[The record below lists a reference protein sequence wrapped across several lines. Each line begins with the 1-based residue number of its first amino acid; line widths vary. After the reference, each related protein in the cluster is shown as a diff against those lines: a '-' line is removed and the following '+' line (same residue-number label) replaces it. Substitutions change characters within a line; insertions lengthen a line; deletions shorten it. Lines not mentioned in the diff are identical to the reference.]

1 MTGGHMLTIKLRYI
15 LRDIDRHGN
24 ERIYFRKR
32 GQPMVRLRDPLG
44 SADFM
49 AHYQRCLRGDAAID
63 SARPK
68 APGKPDP
75 GSFRGLCVEY
85 FSSVDFA
92 QLDETTQGRRRR
104 IFDEMFAEP
113 IAPNATLLFGDMPLS
128 DMTSK
133 AVRVLR
139 DRKANTPESA
149 NMRLKA
155 LRGVYKWALK
165 IERPG
170 VKSNPVR
177 DVEKLKSY
185 SDGFYAW
192 TVDDV
197 AQYEKRH
204 AIGTKARL
212 AEALMLFTG
221 VRRSDVVRLGKQHVK
236 DGWLHF
242 TAFKGRRRSPSR
254 LSLPILPE
262 LQRIIDR
269 SPCGD
274 LTFLVNDYGK
284 PFTAKGF
291 GNRMKKWCL
300 EAGLPECSSHGLR
313 KIGATIAAE
322 NGATD
327 HQLMAIFGWKSIAEA
342 QRYTKKARQ
351 ERLAGSGMHLLRR
364 KKGKQK

>member
-1 MTGGHMLTIKLRYI
+1 MLTIKLRYI
-15 LRDIDRHGN
+15 LQDTDRHGN
-24 ERIYFRKR
+24 VRIYFRKR
-32 GQPMVRLRDPLG
+32 GQPMVRLRESLG
-44 SADFM
+44 SAEFM
-49 AHYQRCLRGDAAID
+49 AHYQRCMRGE
-63 SARPK
+63 SEEQTHARLP
-68 APGKPDP
+68 ASKPSP
-75 GSFRGLCVEY
+75 GSFRALCIEY
-85 FSSVDFA
+85 FSSVDFT
-92 QLDETTQGRRRR
+92 QLDVTTQGRRRR

-113 IAPNATLLFGDMPLS
+113 IAPNSNRLFGDMPIS
-128 DMTSK
+128 DLTSK

-139 DRKANTPESA
+139 DRKATTPESA

-155 LRGVYKWALK
+155 LRGIFKWALK
-165 IERPG
+165 VECKD

-177 DVEKLKSY
+177 DIEKLKSF

-212 AEALMLFTG
+212 AESLMLFTG

-300 EAGLPECSSHGLR
+300 EADLPECSSHGLR
-313 KIGATIAAE
+313 KVGATIAAE

-364 KKGKQK
+364 RKEKQK